1 MSKKT
6 LNLTVEESIKQR
18 AKRIARQRGISV
30 SRLFEEAVAREE
42 DTEEFIPTPGSAV
55 EQLMN
60 AIPKSD
66 KLQNYDYKKLKMDA
80 LKKKYGI
87 K

>member
-6 LNLTVEESIKQR
+6 LNLTIEESIKQR

-42 DTEEFIPTPGSAV
+42 DPEEFIPTPGSAV

-60 AIPKSD
+60 AIPESD
-66 KLQNYDYKKLKMDA
+66 KLHNYDYKKLKMEA

-87 K
+87 

>member
-42 DTEEFIPTPGSAV
+42 DPEDFVPTPGSAV

-60 AIPKSD
+60 LVPESK
-66 KLQNYDYKKLKMDA
+66 KKGQYDYDELRYTA
-80 LKKKYGI
+80 LKEKYDLD
-87 K
+87 

>member
-42 DTEEFIPTPGSAV
+42 DTEEFVPIPGSAV

-60 AIPKSD
+60 AIPKAD
-66 KLQNYDYKKLKMDA
+66 KLQNYDYKKIKMDA
-80 LKKKYGI
+80 LKDKYGI
-87 K
+87 